1 MAIPIEIDV
10 WQGEIAELE
19 VDAILVP
26 ANESLFMTTPV
37 GRAVKLRAGEDVER
51 DAVQQGPIHAGSA
64 VVTGG
69 GQLAAPYVIHVVGVG
84 HDLRP
89 DAERLRR
96 ALDAALQLAGRLGL
110 GRLAIAPV
118 GAERGVFDV
127 DQAATALADVLA
139 ARSETGAS
147 LPASLVVAVPGPA
160 EASAYRRAVTALV
173 ARW

>member
-37 GRAVKLRAGEDVER
+37 GRAVKLRAGEAVER
-51 DAVQQGPIHAGSA
+51 DAVQQGPVQAGSA

-89 DAERLRR
+89 DADRLRQ

-110 GRLAIAPV
+110 ARLAIAPI
-118 GAERGVFDV
+118 GGERGVFEIGE
-127 DQAATALADVLA
+127 AASVLAEVLA
-139 ARSETGAS
+139 ARSDAGAS
-147 LPASLVVAVPGPA
+147 MPASLVVAVPGPV
-160 EASAYRRAVTALV
+160 EAAAYRRAITALG
-173 ARW
+173 ARG